1 MAVALD
7 DLRLDA
13 LYVVYPGEVRYVI
26 DDRITALPAAMPF
39 PASDAGAPAIVQ
51 SIDSLG

>member
-13 LYVVYPGEVRYVI
+13 LYVVYPGDVRYVI
-26 DDRITALPAAMPF
+26 DDRVTALPASAPF
-39 PASDAGAPAIVQ
+39 PASDTGAAATA
-51 SIDSLG
+51 